1 MSTNASVTAA
11 QRRRAG
17 AGAGAGAGT
26 KNNFA
31 TSNNAKMDGKLNFDG
46 MSNRTLGLTDVL
58 GIQSRQLNF
67 LKEYQVGNER
77 HWEANDEFLHQL
89 SEKVD
94 ELSEVQTDK
103 TETNGTNDVIDTMM
117 TRFAAIEKEVGQ
129 LHGMV
134 ASLQDELLQKE

>member
-17 AGAGAGAGT
+17 GTGASA
-26 KNNFA
+26 KNNNL
-31 TSNNAKMDGKLNFDG
+31 TSNNVKLDGKTNSDG
-46 MSNRTLGLTDVL
+46 MPNRTLGLTDVL
-58 GIQSRQLNF
+58 GIQSRQLKF
-67 LKEYQVGNER
+67 LKEYQEGNER

-94 ELSEVQTDK
+94 ELSDVQAND
-103 TETNGTNDVIDTMM
+103 TETNGANNAVTTMM
-117 TRFAAIEKEVGQ
+117 DKFAMLEKEVAQ
-129 LHGMV
+129 LHGIV